1 MPYMIEIEHGHAGF
15 VGWLVNTVIGV
26 CILAAS
32 GQPCSVR
39 GDAGALSGRS
49 RAAFFYALN
58 VGPALRQSSSEPWF
72 SRQPVWAGCGRSLLI
87 LELSR
92 STGIA
97 AFASIAWQRASHRP
111 CDRIF
116 SRSLGIMSRWIAP
129 LPMALGIA
137 AFGFSWIVLFV
148 AAGTNSPGPSFPA
161 LAWVHLVA
169 LGWITLI
176 ALSVLVHAMPTF
188 LDVQWRLGSVA
199 RIATLFFATG
209 AFILTGGFL
218 ASNLVT
224 LQSGAWLAL
233 SVLSFTLSR
242 RRRAVKQSHCV
253 QRLVACHRACVRNDA
268 RASIDHRSVRRTVRE
283 RARRA
288 RTLRCAACPSEIA
301 RAARDCRMAVS
312 GWSSAFRLAPWVRSP
327 EPVPAASGCTFF

>member
-1 MPYMIEIEHGHAGF
+1 M
-15 VGWLVNTVIGV
+15 
-26 CILAAS
+26 
-32 GQPCSVR
+32 R
-39 GDAGALSGRS
+39 G
-49 RAAFFYALN
+49 
-58 VGPALRQSSSEPWF
+58 
-72 SRQPVWAGCGRSLLI
+72 
-87 LELSR
+87 
-92 STGIA
+92 
-97 AFASIAWQRASHRP
+97 
-111 CDRIF
+111 
-116 SRSLGIMSRWIAP
+116 WIAP
-129 LPMALGIA
+129 LPMALSIA

-233 SVLSFTLSR
+233 LSLVVYVIAAVEPLSKAIACKGWS
-242 RRRAVKQSHCV
+242 RA
-253 QRLVACHRACVRNDA
+253 
-268 RASIDHRSVRRTVRE
+268 
-283 RARRA
+283 
-288 RTLRCAACPSEIA
+288 IA
-301 RAARDCRMAVS
+301 RAFAR
-312 GWSSAFRLAPWVRSP
+312 RSR
-327 EPVPAASGCTFF
+327 FY